1 MTRRARILLFRSRV
15 RNTGIGIAALAV
27 AAAVSVSIVVK
38 TSWFGDYVRRTIVS
52 SIEDSTGGRVE
63 VGSFAFDESRLRATI
78 GNLVIH
84 GAEPSTAPPF
94 VSIARIEVDLRLF
107 TTLRRPWDISFVGI
121 DQPRVNVRLQADG
134 RTNIPTPRHKNTSNN
149 SLETVVDLAA
159 DRVDVSNGLAALFSA
174 RQPLS
179 VRGSNVRIRLDYSV
193 LRQAY
198 QGTFAIQPLYVLNG
212 RNVPVN
218 FTVTLPLTLTK
229 DRIDLHHATV
239 TTPLSRITADA
250 SIGNMQNPRVSAHV
264 YGRIA
269 GSDLARA
276 GNIRLA
282 GTGRQ
287 TLPDLSLDTTVAA
300 DAQTIQVTALHAA
313 FGQSRIEASGPLRLP
328 RGNGALQLRAELG
341 LGELGRLA
349 GLSARPEGTITIDAT
364 ASLDQANQYSARG
377 NVIARNLAFTQ
388 GRHRF
393 SGVGVVSSFAADNRT
408 VDLNGLR
415 VNAFGGEFAGNV
427 ALVVKASIEGLERF
441 RLNGNIRSL
450 DIQTVLRKFGEKLPY
465 DGRVSGAVTA
475 QIDTGAAGTRG
486 LTANAH
492 LAIAPGPRGIPVS
505 GRLNA
510 DYKGAADDLAIVN
523 SYLALPHS
531 RLNLNGSLKQHLNV
545 SLTSHDIRDLAPGAP
560 ASLNARGEADFTG
573 AIDGSLSDPRV
584 GGHFMVRG
592 FAVEGRQFDT
602 LSADVA
608 ASASAAALTNAV
620 LTRGPMNTHAD
631 ARIALWHW
639 SPLPHSPIDVNAGIG
654 NGDLADI
661 MVLAGQT
668 AAGYSGALSASIRIT
683 GTYGNPIGSATL
695 QAVNGTLDD
704 EPFNRIQVQAQMA
717 DRLAAIPA
725 AYFEGPAGRVDLSA
739 ELHHPRESFST
750 GQIQAHVR
758 SGTLNILRAE
768 ISGRVAVDAD
778 MTGTLESTQPA
789 FLLSSVTGNLSAK
802 RLDVR
807 GVSLGDLTA
816 AATTTGQRVSYNI
829 TSTFAGSSIQANGS
843 SILTGDYPTSAD
855 LRVSALPI
863 ERALAAAARSDIA
876 AKGLL
881 SGTAHIQGTIHSPE
895 GNADVDLRNANLYGE
910 RIDQAHLRAIYLARS
925 MEIPQLEIVAGPSRI
940 DATAR
945 FDHPADDFR
954 SGQARF
960 TLASNRLDLARS
972 ATVQRFRPG
981 LAGRVDINADGAG
994 TIRDANPA
1002 VLLTALNANISANG
1016 LTAEGKAFGDLE
1028 LTAKTESAQR
1038 LTFELDS
1045 DLAGSTIRGSGSA
1058 VLNPQY
1064 PVDMRLSVH
1073 NVLWTRL
1080 AGLLGQKS
1088 AGPSMF
1094 EASADGDIGIKGP
1107 LMDSK
1112 QLSGSL
1118 TLDRLNV
1125 TTIPR
1130 SRAEKPV
1137 AITNQGPV
1145 HVALDRGVVHIESA
1159 HVAGPNTDVEAT
1171 GSASLTGANL
1181 SLNVRANADLGI
1193 AQNFDRDV
1201 YSGGKVALDAAIRGD
1216 LPKPLINGRLTFQNA
1231 TFGTTSIPLGIS
1243 NANGAII
1250 FNGNSATIRTL
1261 TAESGGGKLTVSGF
1275 ASLGDTLRFALQ
1287 TSASNVRLRLQPGL
1301 SATADANIR
1310 LTGTAGNSHV
1320 TGSATVNQISYTAQ
1334 SDVGSM
1340 LTRSPP
1346 PVQAQNSPSILSNMK
1361 LDLHVRSLPGM
1372 TVQSSLSEDLQ
1383 TDIDL
1388 RVRGSPAD
1396 PGVLGRINVGSG
1408 KLVFFGTNYTV
1419 DTGTIAFYNPL
1430 RIEPV
1435 LDVSLV
1441 TQAKSVNVTV
1451 RVTGPADNLKL
1462 GYTSDP
1468 PLQFQEIVSLLAAGT
1483 TPVSDPTLLANQPA
1497 QPQQG
1502 FQQMGESVVLGQ
1514 AVANPVGN
1522 QLQRVFGVT
1531 QLKIDP
1537 SFTTGSVVPT
1547 AGLAV
1552 QQRIT
1557 NNLTFTYVSA
1567 IDAPNSTIIRMEW
1580 AFTQTW
1586 SAVATRDQFGLFS
1599 LNFFYKRGFR

>member
-1 MTRRARILLFRSRV
+1 MTRRERIL
-15 RNTGIGIAALAV
+15 RNAGIGIAALLVVAV
-27 AAAVSVSIVVK
+27 VLVLVVVR
-38 TSWFGDYVRRTIVS
+38 TSWFGDYVRRKIVS

-63 VGSFAFDESRLRATI
+63 VGSFAFDESHLRATI

-84 GAEPSTAPPF
+84 GTEPSTAPPF
-94 VSIARIEVDLRLF
+94 VSIGRIEVDLRLF
-107 TTLRRPWDISFVGI
+107 TTWRRLWDISFVGI
-121 DQPRVNVRLQADG
+121 DQPRVNVSVQADG
-134 RTNIPTPRHKNTSNN
+134 RTNIPTPRHKDTSNN
-149 SLETVVDLAA
+149 SALKTVVDLAV
-159 DRVDVSNGLAALFSA
+159 DRLDVSNGFTALFSA

-198 QGTFAIQPLYVLNG
+198 DGTFAIQPLYVLNG
-212 RNVPVN
+212 RNIPVN

-239 TTPLSRITADA
+239 TTPLSQITADA
-250 SIGNMQNPRVSAHV
+250 SIGNMRNPRVSAHV
-264 YGRIA
+264 YGHIA

-282 GTGRQ
+282 GTRDQ
-287 TLPDLSLDTTVAA
+287 TLPDLSLDTTAAA

-313 FGQSRIEASGPLRLP
+313 FGQSRVEASGPLRQ
-328 RGNGALQLRAELG
+328 RGGNGALRLRAELG
-341 LGELGRLA
+341 LGELGKLT
-349 GLSARPEGTITIDAT
+349 GLSARPEGTLTMNAT
-364 ASLDQANQYSARG
+364 ASLDQANQYSVQG

-388 GRHRF
+388 GRHRL
-393 SGVGVVSSFAADNRT
+393 SGVGALSSFAADNRK

-427 ALVVKASIEGLERF
+427 SIEEFERYK
-441 RLNGNIRSL
+441 LNGSIRSL
-450 DIQTVLRKFGEKLPY
+450 DIQTVLRTLGEKFPY
-465 DGRVSGAVTA
+465 DGRVSGPVTA
-475 QIDTGAAGTRG
+475 QIDTGAAGLRG

-492 LAIAPGPRGIPVS
+492 LAIAPGPRGIPVL

-510 DYKGAADDLAIVN
+510 DYKGAADDVAVVD

-531 RLNLNGSLKQHLNV
+531 RLNLNGSLKRRLSV

-560 ASLNARGEADFTG
+560 VSLNARGETDFTG
-573 AIDGSLSDPRV
+573 AISGALSNPRV
-584 GGHFMVRG
+584 DGHFLMRG

-608 ASASAAALTNAV
+608 ASGSSAALVNAV
-620 LTRGPMNTHAD
+620 LIRGPMNTHAD
-631 ARIALWHW
+631 ARIALQHW
-639 SPLPHSPIDVNAGIG
+639 LPLPRSPIDVNAGIS
-654 NGDLADI
+654 NGDLADV

-668 AAGYSGALSASIRIT
+668 ATGYSGALSASIRIT

-695 QAVNGTLDD
+695 QAANGALDG
-704 EPFNRIQVQAQMA
+704 EPFNRIQVQARMA
-717 DRLAAIPA
+717 DQLAAIPA

-739 ELHHPRESFST
+739 EFHHPRESFST

-758 SGTLNILRAE
+758 SGALTISRNITRAE
-768 ISGRVAVDAD
+768 MSGRVAVDAEV
-778 MTGTLESTQPA
+778 TGTIESTQPA
-789 FLLSSVTGNLSAK
+789 FLLSSLTGNLSATGF
-802 RLDVR
+802 DVR

-816 AATTTGQRVSYNI
+816 AATTTGQRVSYTI
-829 TSTFAGSSIQANGS
+829 TSDFAGSSIQANGS
-843 SILTGDYPTSAD
+843 TTLIRDYPTSAD
-855 LRVSALPI
+855 LRVSALPV
-863 ERALAAAARSDIA
+863 ERVVAVVAAAGGSDIA
-876 AKGLL
+876 ARGLL

-895 GNADVDLRNANLYGE
+895 GNADVELKNANLYGE
-910 RIDQAHLRAIYLARS
+910 RIDQAHLRANYLAHS
-925 MEIPQLEIVAGPSRI
+925 IDIPQLEIVAGPSRI

-954 SGQARF
+954 NGQARF
-960 TLASNRLDLARS
+960 TLASNHVDLARS

-981 LAGRVDINADGAG
+981 LAGRVDMNADGAG
-994 TIRDANPA
+994 TIRDANPG
-1002 VLLTALNANISANG
+1002 VVLTALNANISANA
-1016 LTAEGKAFGDLE
+1016 LAAEGKALGDLK
-1028 LTAKTESAQR
+1028 LTVKTESGQR

-1045 DLAGSTIRGSGSA
+1045 DLAGSTIRGNGSA

-1073 NVLWTRL
+1073 NVLWTRV
-1080 AGLLGQKS
+1080 AGLLGQKN
-1088 AGPSMF
+1088 AGPSLF

-1112 QLSGSL
+1112 QLNGSL

-1145 HVALDRGVVHIESA
+1145 RVALDRGIVHIESA
-1159 HVAGPNTDVEAT
+1159 HVTGPNTDVEAT
-1171 GSASLTGANL
+1171 GSASLTGADL
-1181 SLNVRANADLGI
+1181 SLNVRANADLSL

-1201 YSGGKVALDAAIRGD
+1201 YSGGKVALDATIRGD
-1216 LPKPLINGRLTFQNA
+1216 LPKPLINGQLTLQNA
-1231 TFGTTSIPLGIS
+1231 TFSAASIPLGIS

-1261 TAESGGGKLTVSGF
+1261 TAESGGGKLNVSGF

-1320 TGSATVNQISYTAQ
+1320 TGSATVNQISYAAQ
-1334 SDVGSM
+1334 NDIGSM

-1346 PVQAQNSPSILSNMK
+1346 PVQAQNSSSLLSNMK

-1372 TVQSSLSEDLQ
+1372 TIQSSLSEDLQ

-1388 RVRGSPAD
+1388 RVRGSAAD
-1396 PGVLGRINVGSG
+1396 PGVLGRININSG
-1408 KLVFFGTNYTV
+1408 KLVFFGATYAV
-1419 DTGTIAFYNPL
+1419 DTGTIAFYNPV

-1441 TQAKSVNVTV
+1441 TQAQGVNVTI
-1451 RVTGPADNLKL
+1451 RVTGPADNMKL
-1462 GYTSDP
+1462 SYTSDP
-1468 PLQFQEIVSLLAAGT
+1468 PLQFQEIISLLAAGT
-1483 TPVSDPTLLANQPA
+1483 TPTSDPTLLANQPA

-1502 FQQMGESVVLGQ
+1502 FQQMGESALLGQ

-1522 QLQRVFGVT
+1522 QMQRVFGVT

-1547 AGLAV
+1547 ARLAL

-1567 IDAPNSTIIRMEW
+1567 VDAPNSTIIRMEW
-1580 AFTQTW
+1580 AFNPTW